1 MPLQTWKIGCASLIA
16 LATAGCGSNEP
27 PPHLRIEGGDA
38 EIGKQ
43 LVRDYGCGACHTIQ
57 GVPGAIGIVGPPL
70 REFAQRSV
78 LAGAF
83 PNVPRHLVPWLMDP
97 PAMQPG
103 TAMPNLGITAEEARH
118 IATFLY
124 TQGAS
129 DADTFEAR
137 RTAADYPWLDEAASR
152 MVSDRKR
159 LTEVTRTGPQTAR
172 IPVERAME
180 LLPDIAEPSR

>member
-1 MPLQTWKIGCASLIA
+1 
-16 LATAGCGSNEP
+16 
-27 PPHLRIEGGDA
+27 
-38 EIGKQ
+38 
-43 LVRDYGCGACHTIQ
+43 
-57 GVPGAIGIVGPPL
+57 
-70 REFAQRSV
+70 
-78 LAGAF
+78 
-83 PNVPRHLVPWLMDP
+83 
-97 PAMQPG
+97 
-103 TAMPNLGITAEEARH
+103 MPNLGITAEEARH

-129 DADTFEAR
+129 DAETFETR
-137 RTAADYPWLDEAASR
+137 RTTADYPWLDDAASR